1 VSAVKLRCVSTGVP
15 AAPLLA
21 RPSEPAGPQT
31 GSSFTQSSWSAADFA
46 RARIAER
53 FPKSKAGSAAL
64 DAELTEHP
72 GVRGPH
78 KTKLQGT
85 MEMDELERREALEA
99 LHSKKLELAADK
111 AARKAKNELN
121 NIGRRWM
128 MRRGLRRRSCRL
140 PGVMLRRRSNSTR
153 ARARARR

>member
-1 VSAVKLRCVSTGVP
+1 
-15 AAPLLA
+15 
-21 RPSEPAGPQT
+21 
-31 GSSFTQSSWSAADFA
+31 
-46 RARIAER
+46 
-53 FPKSKAGSAAL
+53 
-64 DAELTEHP
+64 
-72 GVRGPH
+72 
-78 KTKLQGT
+78 
-85 MEMDELERREALEA
+85 MDELERREALEA